1 MKGIFKSVLPL
12 LLIFVL
18 AGCMQEQKEKKS
30 TKDFMN
36 ITKEKFGMVDSTE
49 VFLYTLTNDQG
60 MVVKITN
67 YGGIV
72 TSILA
77 PDKDGKFADVVLGFD
92 NLESYLDGHP
102 YFGCIVGRYGNRIA
116 KGKFS
121 IDNVEYTLAI
131 NNGPNHLHGGIKG
144 FDKQVWNAK
153 EKSFPDT
160 ASLRLRYTSPD
171 GEEGYPGNLRV
182 MVIYSLT
189 NNNELI
195 IGYKATTDKATPI
208 NLTHHS
214 YFNLG
219 GTQQD
224 ALDHVLTI
232 AAQKYVAVDEN
243 LIPTG
248 ELPDVQGTPMDFSSS
263 HSIGERI
270 ADVDGGYDHT
280 YVLFNMGEVLKVA
293 DVYHPGSGRAME
305 VFTSEPGIQFYSGN
319 FLDGNLTGKNGV
331 VYNQHHGFCL
341 ETQHF
346 PDSPNQPDFP
356 STLLRP
362 GEEYSYTTIY
372 KFLTK

>member
-1 MKGIFKSVLPL
+1 MNGIIKLILPVIMI
-12 LLIFVL
+12 IFI
-18 AGCMQEQKEKKS
+18 AGCMQETKEKE
-30 TKDFMN
+30 TKREPMK
-36 ITKEKFGMVDSTE
+36 ITKEKFGRVDTMD
-49 VFLYTLTNDQG
+49 VYLYTMTNNNG
-60 MVVKITN
+60 MTVKITN

-72 TSILA
+72 TSILVPA
-77 PDKDGKFADVVLGFD
+77 KDGNLADVVLGFD
-92 NLESYLDGHP
+92 ELQPYLDGHP

-116 KGKFS
+116 NGKFS
-121 IDNVEYTLAI
+121 IDGVEYTLAT
-131 NNGPNHLHGGIKG
+131 NNGPNHLHGGIRG
-144 FDKQVWNAK
+144 FDKVVWDAK
-153 EKSFPDT
+153 EKSFPDS

-189 NNNELI
+189 NDNELI
-195 IGYKATTDKATPI
+195 IDYKATTDMATPL

-232 AAQKYVAVDEN
+232 AAHKYIAVDEN

-248 ELPDVQGTPMDFSSS
+248 EMKDVQGTPMDFSSS
-263 HSIGERI
+263 HGIGERL
-270 ADVDGGYDHT
+270 AEVEGGYDHT
-280 YVLFNMGEVLKVA
+280 YVLFNMGNLLKVA

-319 FLDGNLTGKNGV
+319 FLNGSLTGKNGII
-331 VYNQHHGFCL
+331 YNQHHGFCL

-356 STLLRP
+356 STILRP

>member
-1 MKGIFKSVLPL
+1 MKGYYKLILPVI
-12 LLIFVL
+12 LIMFI
-18 AGCMQEQKEKKS
+18 AGCMQETKEKE
-30 TKDFMN
+30 TKREPMK
-36 ITKEKFGMVDSTE
+36 ITKEKFGRVDTMD
-49 VFLYTLTNDQG
+49 VYLYTMTNDNG
-60 MVVKITN
+60 MTVKITN

-72 TSILA
+72 TSILV
-77 PDKDGKFADVVLGFD
+77 PDKDGNTADVVLGFD
-92 NLESYLDGHP
+92 ELQPYLDGHP
-102 YFGCIVGRYGNRIA
+102 YFGSIVGRYGNRIA

-121 IDNVEYTLAI
+121 IDDVEYTLAT

-144 FDKQVWNAK
+144 FDKQVWNVK

-160 ASLRLRYTSPD
+160 ASLRLQYTSPD

-189 NNNELI
+189 NDNELI
-195 IGYKATTDKATPI
+195 IEYKATTDKATPL

-232 AAQKYVAVDEN
+232 AAHKYVAVDEN

-280 YVLFNMGEVLKVA
+280 YVLFDTGKMNKAA

-319 FLDGNLTGKNGV
+319 FLDGSLTGKNGII
-331 VYNQHHGFCL
+331 YNQHHGFCL

>member
-1 MKGIFKSVLPL
+1 MNGIIKLILPAIMI
-12 LLIFVL
+12 IFI
-18 AGCMQEQKEKKS
+18 AGCMQETKEKE
-30 TKDFMN
+30 TKREPMK
-36 ITKEKFGMVDSTE
+36 ITKEKFGRVDTMD
-49 VFLYTLTNDQG
+49 VYLYTMTNDNG
-60 MVVKITN
+60 MTVKITN

-72 TSILA
+72 TSILV
-77 PDKDGKFADVVLGFD
+77 PDKDGNIADVVLGFD
-92 NLESYLDGHP
+92 ELQPYLDEHP

-121 IDNVEYTLAI
+121 IDDFEYTLAT

-144 FDKQVWNAK
+144 FDKQVWDAK

-189 NNNELI
+189 NDN
-195 IGYKATTDKATPI
+195 TDKATPL

-232 AAQKYVAVDEN
+232 AAHKYVAVDEN